1 MKYVAFGKT
10 GIRVSELC
18 LGTMTFGNEAD
29 EDASRGIM
37 DRAFE
42 RGVNF
47 FDTADV
53 YSRGTTEEIVGR
65 WLKGRR
71 KDVVL
76 ASKVHYPTGKG
87 VNERGSSRLHI
98 LHGVENSLKRLQ
110 TDYLDLLYLHH
121 WDDETPIEES
131 LSAMDHLVQQGKVL
145 YCGVSNFSAWQTMKT
160 VDCAKANRFAPVAAV
175 QPMYNLVKRVAEIE
189 ILPMAQS
196 EGLAVCPYSPL
207 AAGLL
212 TGKYHRGERGRI
224 THQPMYRE
232 RYKDPVYM
240 ESAGRFIDYAQ
251 SIGFAP
257 ASLAVAWVLS
267 HPAVTS
273 PIIGARNVEQ
283 LELALAG
290 REIELSEEARAA
302 VSVHSPEP
310 PRATDREDPNALHL
324 PKAGELAGKAQK

>member
-65 WLKGRR
+65 WLNGRR

-160 VDCAKANRFAPVAAV
+160 VDCAKANRFA
-175 QPMYNLVKRVAEIE
+175 LR
-189 ILPMAQS
+189 
-196 EGLAVCPYSPL
+196 
-207 AAGLL
+207 
-212 TGKYHRGERGRI
+212 
-224 THQPMYRE
+224 
-232 RYKDPVYM
+232 
-240 ESAGRFIDYAQ
+240 
-251 SIGFAP
+251 
-257 ASLAVAWVLS
+257 
-267 HPAVTS
+267 
-273 PIIGARNVEQ
+273 
-283 LELALAG
+283 
-290 REIELSEEARAA
+290 
-302 VSVHSPEP
+302 
-310 PRATDREDPNALHL
+310 
-324 PKAGELAGKAQK
+324 PKN